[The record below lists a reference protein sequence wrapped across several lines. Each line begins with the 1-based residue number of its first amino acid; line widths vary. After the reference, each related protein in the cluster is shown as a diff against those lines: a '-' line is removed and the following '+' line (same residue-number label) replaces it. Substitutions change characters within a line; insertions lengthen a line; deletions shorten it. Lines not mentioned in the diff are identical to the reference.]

1 MALLTVWRTRGSIHA
16 ASPMR
21 TALGPKERLIVQDPL
36 TAGVVVTLALF
47 VLIGFVV
54 WVLRSTP
61 RLPAV
66 ITAIAVLLGAL
77 PAVISALFWF
87 S

>member
-1 MALLTVWRTRGSIHA
+1 M
-16 ASPMR
+16 
-21 TALGPKERLIVQDPL
+21 QDPL

-54 WVLRSTP
+54 WVLRAAP

>member
-1 MALLTVWRTRGSIHA
+1 M
-16 ASPMR
+16 
-21 TALGPKERLIVQDPL
+21 QDPL

-47 VLIGFVV
+47 ILIGFVV